1 MNTGVKIF
9 LFVLAILA
17 FYSYVG
23 QMVPQKI
30 TYPPETAEL
39 AADMTT
45 EELAVAGAEIVAGKG
60 TCLGC
65 HTIGSSDASLRFP
78 DLGNIGAVA
87 GSRIDGMSEIEYLAE
102 SLYDPDS
109 YIVDRFLPG
118 MPAIGK
124 PPIGLTDDEILAV
137 MAYLQSLGG
146 TSTVTLATTHSF
158 TGQGAS
164 GSDGAGATPSGG
176 AAVALGAGLDGPG
189 VFAAFLCGT
198 CHTIDKP
205 DRLVG
210 PSLFDVGSRLSKAE
224 IYEAVMDPD
233 ATLAEGYPGGVM
245 PATLGASG
253 FFQKVSPEEIR
264 ALVDYLASHTGE

>member
-9 LFVLAILA
+9 LFVIAVLA

-23 QMVPQKI
+23 NTVPQKI

-39 AADMTT
+39 SADMTT
-45 EELAVAGAEIVAGKG
+45 EELAAAGAEIVAGKG

-65 HTIGSSDASLRFP
+65 HTVGSSESLLRFP
-78 DLGNIGAVA
+78 DLGNIGAIA
-87 GSRIDGMSEIEYLAE
+87 GSRIDGMSALEYLAE
-102 SLYDPDS
+102 SLYDPGS
-109 YIVDRFLPG
+109 YIVDGFLPG
-118 MPAIGK
+118 MPAIGR
-124 PPIGLTDDEILAV
+124 PPIGLTDNEILAV

-146 TSTVTLATTHSF
+146 TPTVTLATTHSF

-164 GSDGAGATPSGG
+164 ESDAAAAPAAAPGS
-176 AAVALGAGLDGPG
+176 GLDGPG

-198 CHTIDKP
+198 CHSIDAP
-205 DRLVG
+205 DPLVG

-224 IYEAVMDPD
+224 IYEAIMDPD
-233 ATLAEGYPGGVM
+233 ATLADGFPGAVM

-253 FFQKVSPEEIR
+253 FYQKVSTEELR
-264 ALVDYLASHTGE
+264 ALVEYLASRTGE